1 MANWNKVEKATQSAM
16 NSQDS
21 YMKEQ
26 EAYFN
31 SISGHLARLESAW
44 QSLAT
49 NSLDS
54 DFTKSLIDAVT
65 WIVKLTDACGGLQVV
80 LVGLIASFVS
90 FKAILSIDF
99 LKNLVTQFTLLAK
112 TATVAGASV
121 TTLSL
126 AGKLLIGGGVVAGI
140 MAIGYGI
147 NYLTTQSE
155 RAEKQVK
162 TLSDNLKELSK
173 TNDNTKSLANNFE
186 KLSSVLDKTPEQT
199 QELIDTQN
207 QLKELLPNLKGYYD
221 ELGNFNIETDKEKA
235 NLSELV
241 DLQQQSLDLERE
253 RLNLAS
259 KKVVDYSINDYEK
272 ESKRLKRLIEL
283 QKLNKKWSNEGLSR
297 QEQQRRINLNNILG
311 VSAGGSLSKEI
322 ENVRNDID
330 KSLTDISD
338 KFINSIS
345 TTKEWGKLT
354 KDQANAIRKSFSELD
369 EKTLINYVNSIENGS
384 LTTEDF
390 IKIILKSPS
399 AIKYLKDALNNVKD
413 TTDDTTQSIKTL
425 EESIASLSNT
435 RSNIESLT
443 SILNNL
449 SAGNKLTASDM
460 EHLLSISEE
469 FLPYLNNEI
478 ALREK
483 LTQSI
488 SEYKDTYQQGYYEIL
503 NISEEFY
510 NAKVKG
516 DETLYDTLRGNVAS
530 FFNDLGIKYTDDF
543 KNYKNLEEA
552 KAKLTD
558 ELVKK
563 LSGQWYKYFDAFTG
577 EIDPRVGWGGG
588 ALGANGEL
596 TDDVVEVYNQI
607 KSAKDE
613 LYKIFNDSIYEPI
626 EIKFDSDSTANSA
639 KEVLSE
645 IDRLKQELE
654 KRLQDNEFEISVLE
668 FSGGE
673 VQKQISIYQQM
684 QDEIHKLAQKYR
696 AMGLSE
702 NDDYIQNLRTQWMKY
717 AENISQ
723 LQSVAFDNS
732 NKSIDRTITQ
742 LDLQQQLFKDNS
754 QEYLDIEQKKY
765 DEIVKRE
772 NLLQQEIARLQAIG
786 TNSAKEQAE
795 SLIDTYYDTVSQR
808 YNIIKNLQSSQI
820 SIYNE
825 QIKDLERQKSAMEDL
840 HKFTMQMIKDELN
853 AKKKSIQEEIKG
865 IEEVFNK
872 RKQALRDEKDARS
885 YEKGLTEKSSLVAD
899 LENQLAII
907 KNDETAI
914 AKRKKLE
921 EELAKAKEDLA
932 DYQYEHS
939 IDLQEKALDSE
950 LEKVKQTYEDR
961 IDELDETL
969 SNEVR
974 LREFADKKIKQSG
987 EKLYKELINYSKEYG
1002 SITEDE
1008 IKNAWDNANISL
1020 KGYKSTQ
1027 EDVLDKLKEVTAEL
1041 SKIENLNLKDYSN
1054 KSGLSTKNAEQTKAE
1069 MKVNSAKW
1077 LEASKNNDTKKM
1089 EDMARANQELGNA
1102 MGWYYDPATGIWWED
1117 KNKKVRIY
1125 HSGGIVGG
1133 NNYATKS
1140 TEELAKLL
1148 KGELVITP
1156 PQADKLMSMIT
1167 NNNNNTESFAPEI
1180 NIIIEGNAEESIIEL
1195 LKKESKNIANM
1206 VASEFNKTRANTGW
1220 KKPVKSY

>member
-49 NSLDS
+49 NSLDA

-80 LVGLIASFVS
+80 LGGLIASFIS
-90 FKAILSIDF
+90 FKAVLSIDF
-99 LKNLVTQFTLLAK
+99 LKNLVTQFSLLAK

-126 AGKLLIGGGVVAGI
+126 AGKLLIGGGVVAGV

-147 NYLTTQSE
+147 NYLATQSE

-173 TNDNTKSLANNFE
+173 TNDNTKNLANNFE
-186 KLSSVLDKTPEQT
+186 KLSNTLDKTPEQL
-199 QELIDTQN
+199 QEFTETQN

-221 ELGNFNIETDKEKA
+221 ELGNFNIETDKEKT

-259 KKVVDYSINDYEK
+259 KKVVDYSIDDYEK

-283 QKLNKKWSNEGLSR
+283 QELNKKWSNEGLSR
-297 QEQQRRINLNNILG
+297 QEQQRRINLNDMLG
-311 VSAGGSLSKEI
+311 MSTGKSLNEEI
-322 ENVRNDID
+322 EKSRDSID
-330 KSLTDISD
+330 KSLTDISN

-345 TTKEWGKLT
+345 ATKEWSKLS
-354 KDQANAIRKSFSELD
+354 KDEANAVRKAFSELD
-369 EKTLINYVNSIENGS
+369 KETLIGYVEGIKDGS
-384 LTTEDF
+384 LTTESF
-390 IKIILKSPS
+390 IKTILKSPS
-399 AIKYLKDALNNVKD
+399 AIKYLEDALKNANSKID
-413 TTDDTTQSIKTL
+413 ETTESINTL
-425 EESIASLSNT
+425 EKT
-435 RSNIESLT
+435 IESLSST
-443 SILNNL
+443 RSEIESLQKVLANL
-449 SAGNKLTASDM
+449 SNGNLTAEDM
-460 EHLLSISEE
+460 EQLLSISED
-469 FLPYLNNEI
+469 FLPYLNDEV

-483 LTQSI
+483 LNETITDYKETYKKEYYDII
-488 SEYKDTYQQGYYEIL
+488 ST
-503 NISEEFY
+503 SEEYY
-510 NAKVKG
+510 NARIKG
-516 DETLYDTLRGNVAS
+516 DTELHNTLSSNIES
-530 FFNDLGIKYTDDF
+530 FFNELGIAYNDDF
-543 KNYKNLEEA
+543 KNYKTLEQA
-552 KAKLTD
+552 KATLTQ

-563 LSGQWYKYFDAFTG
+563 LSGQWSKYFDAFTG
-577 EIDPRVGWGGG
+577 EIDPHVGWGGG
-588 ALGANGEL
+588 ALGANGKL

-607 KSAKDE
+607 KSAKENLD
-613 LYKIFNDSIYEPI
+613 KIFNDSTYEPI

-645 IDRLKQELE
+645 VDRLKQELE
-654 KRLQDNEFEISVLE
+654 KRLQDNEFEISLLE

-684 QDEIHKLAQKYR
+684 QDEVHKLAQKYR

-702 NDDYIQNLRTQWMKY
+702 NDYYIQQLRTQWIDY

-732 NKSIDRTITQ
+732 NKSIDRTLTQ

-825 QIKDLERQKSAMEDL
+825 QIKDLEKQKSALEDL

-865 IEEVFNK
+865 IEEVFNR
-872 RKQALRDEKDARS
+872 RKQALRDEQDARN
-885 YEKGLTEKSSLVAD
+885 YEKGLTEKSSVVAD
-899 LENQLAII
+899 LENQLALI

-914 AKRKKLE
+914 AKRKQLE
-921 EELAKAKEDLA
+921 QELAKAKEDLA
-932 DYQYEHS
+932 DYQYDHS
-939 IDLQEKALDSE
+939 IELSEKALDTELEIQKSKLEEEISE
-950 LEKVKQTYEDR
+950 LD
-961 IDELDETL
+961 DTL
-969 SNEVR
+969 SNEVTM
-974 LREFADKKIKQSG
+974 RELANKRIEKSG
-987 EKLYKELINYSKEYG
+987 EKLKNQLIAHAKEYG
-1002 SITEDE
+1002 TFTIEEVT
-1008 IKNAWDNANISL
+1008 NAWETAGEAVDDFNL
-1020 KGYKSTQ
+1020 KQLDLLETL
-1027 EDVLDKLKEVTAEL
+1027 ELVADKLKEVKADLKAVESQSVSDYGNSIGKNTSYKKNDAEKHAQMVANSQAWL
-1041 SKIENLNLKDYSN
+1041 KASDKRKLELQAENQKLGK
-1054 KSGLSTKNAEQTKAE
+1054 
-1069 MKVNSAKW
+1069 
-1077 LEASKNNDTKKM
+1077 
-1089 EDMARANQELGNA
+1089 ELG
-1102 MGWYYDPATGIWWED
+1102 YTYDPQTGIWYK
-1117 KNKKVRIY
+1117 KNGLRAY
-1125 HSGGIVGG
+1125 HIGGIVGG
-1133 NNYATKS
+1133 YSTKS
-1140 TEELAKLL
+1140 TEELALL
-1148 KGELVITP
+1148 AKKELVITP
-1156 PQADKLMSMIT
+1156 PQAQNIMDNIT
-1167 NNNNNTESFAPEI
+1167 NNSNSSITISMPI
-1180 NIIIEGNAEESIIEL
+1180 VIEGNADSDTVKSLEKQVGKIADTVIEKL
-1195 LKKESKNIANM
+1195 TTARN
-1206 VASEFNKTRANTGW
+1206 NTGFK
-1220 KKPVKSY
+1220 KKPKFI